1 MFFTIFLFGI
11 KKKLTLHKYF
21 KKMKTKITLLLACLA
36 LFSCKKEA
44 DPAAVAEAP
53 KPKTFDIKVDLI
65 IPSDD
70 ELIFYYKD
78 GTNEW
83 FVEEKAVWAGV
94 KGSANVQTVTFNLP
108 EGVLPNDLRFDIG
121 RNEFK
126 NLKSLEIK
134 KITLSYLDKNFD
146 ILQDQ
151 VNTFFSANSYISYDE
166 ASKQYTFKQDEK
178 GNYDPYFDTKPAFYP
193 ELAKIAVK

>member
-1 MFFTIFLFGI
+1 
-11 KKKLTLHKYF
+11 
-21 KKMKTKITLLLACLA
+21 MKTKFILFLACVA

-44 DPAAVAEAP
+44 NPVAEEAP

-83 FVEEKAVWAGV
+83 FVEEKAVWAGI
-94 KGSANVQTVTFNLP
+94 KGSKDVQTVVFNLP
-108 EGVLPNDLRFDIG
+108 EGVVPNDLRFDIG

-151 VNTFFSANSYISYDE
+151 VNTFFSPNQFITSNE